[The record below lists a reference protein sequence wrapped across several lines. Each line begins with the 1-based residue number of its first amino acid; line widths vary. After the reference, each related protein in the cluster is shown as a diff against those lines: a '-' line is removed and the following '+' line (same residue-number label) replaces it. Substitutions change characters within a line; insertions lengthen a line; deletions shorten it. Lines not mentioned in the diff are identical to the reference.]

1 MVDPQSTGGTPP
13 TKALLRLLRVARN
26 PVLLRPAHR
35 GEFDLL
41 RSPDETVLGRV
52 TEALLHFA
60 VTQGLVKREGDIV
73 TATGQAD
80 SFLRRALAAS
90 AEEAFAAQHGEL
102 ADTVLV
108 EKEEQR
114 IVRRNLD
121 DSPLSSLSRLRD
133 KAGAA
138 YFPPD
143 AIEAGEHLARDFERA
158 HLQPRITA
166 SWEPRLAQSQKGQRP
181 ASVDLSDNAL
191 AARNRVT
198 KALLALGPELSG
210 VALDVCCFAKGLE
223 IVERERQWPARS
235 AKLMLRTAL
244 MALAR
249 HYAPQTARPSSA
261 ASMALRHWG
270 EAGYRPEIGK
280 MVAEGASGLAVS

>member
-1 MVDPQSTGGTPP
+1 MGKSSAIAHDFP
-13 TKALLRLLRVARN
+13 TKPLLRLLRLARTE
-26 PVLLRPAHR
+26 VLLRPSHP

-41 RSPDETVLGRV
+41 RGEDEAVLGRV
-52 TEALLHFA
+52 PEALLQHA
-60 VTQGLVKREGDIV
+60 LAQGLVRRDGERLA
-73 TATGQAD
+73 ATQQAQA
-80 SFLRRALAAS
+80 FLRRALSKTAD
-90 AEEAFAAQHGEL
+90 EAFAAQHGEL
-102 ADTVLV
+102 ADDVV
-108 EKEEQR
+108 MEPAGAR
-114 IVRRNLD
+114 MVRRNLD

-138 YFPPD
+138 YFPAD
-143 AIEAGEHLARDFERA
+143 ALDAGERLASDFERG
-158 HLQPRITA
+158 HLQPRVTA
-166 SWEPRLAQSQKGQRP
+166 SWEPKLAQKQKGQRP
-181 ASVDLSDNAL
+181 VGVDLSDSAL

-249 HYAPQTARPSSA
+249 HYAPESPQASS
-261 ASMALRHWG
+261 ALRHWG
-270 EAGYRPEIGK
+270 EMDYRPEMGK
-280 MVAEGASGLAVS
+280 MAG

>member
-1 MVDPQSTGGTPP
+1 MAEHSSKSTKPP
-13 TKALLRLLRVARN
+13 TKPLLRLLRLARS
-26 PVLLRPAHR
+26 PVLLRPAHA

-41 RSPDETVLGRV
+41 RGTDETVLGRIPEGV
-52 TEALLHFA
+52 LQHALA
-60 VTQGLVKREGDIV
+60 QGLVRREGENL
-73 TATGQAD
+73 TATEQAET
-80 SFLRRALAAS
+80 FLRRALAENADES
-90 AEEAFAAQHGEL
+90 FTAQHGEL
-102 ADTVLV
+102 ANTVLV
-108 EKEEQR
+108 EPQGHR

-133 KAGAA
+133 KSGMA
-138 YFPPD
+138 YFPTD

-166 SWEPRLAQSQKGQRP
+166 SWEPRVAQQQKGQRP

-191 AARNRVT
+191 AARSRVT

-249 HYAPQTARPSSA
+249 HYNPRTSS
-261 ASMALRHWG
+261 SSSKVMRHWG
-270 EAGYRPEIGK
+270 EAGYRPELGK
-280 MVAEGASGLAVS
+280 MLAEGESGVAVS